1 MMKESSIRLQNLR
14 RVWKGMFQRF
24 QIYTKL
30 KAIES
35 TSKAVKHDLFGQI
48 WPNLGTADSKP
59 LEYLKYPLHPNK
71 ALLMGFEILFEIHP
85 AYCDL

>member
-1 MMKESSIRLQNLR
+1 MRIDREWVGLA
-14 RVWKGMFQRF
+14 VH
-24 QIYTKL
+24 TKL

-35 TSKAVKHDLFGQI
+35 TSKAVQYDLFGQI

-59 LEYLKYPLHPNK
+59 FDLGFHAIYLECLKYPLHPAK

-85 AYCDL
+85 VYCDL